1 MVLDRHRTAVRAPRR
16 EGLNPR
22 VHPYRNRRRLRRR
35 RRRHGHGGQQP
46 GGPRLQPRRAAAGHL
61 RHPRCDDG
69 QRRDG
74 RPRCRLQGRD
84 QGDEGRQGRPRRRGG
99 GTRSVSPTPPAAVV
113 EELVGFA
120 DTARREGLL
129 ALEEKVKAV
138 EDDFLKR
145 ALEQVIDGSD
155 AEAVE
160 DTLHA
165 EIDALKKRHA
175 VGQKFWADAGAFA
188 PTVGIIGTVVG
199 LMHVMT
205 EISHPEK
212 LGPLIAGAFLATLW
226 ALLFANLF
234 FLPISSHLKRK
245 TALEVSRKELII
257 QGVLSIQ
264 AGASPR
270 ALGDRLKSSLA
281 PKIRD
286 GMGDKK
292 AA

>member
-1 MVLDRHRTAVRAPRR
+1 VSTPIGIIVAFVGIIGAMVLEGSSPVELVTAPAPIVLVFL
-16 EGLNPR
+16 GTLGASMASSNMSD
-22 VHPYRNRRRLRRR
+22 V
-35 RRRHGHGGQQP
+35 GSDFK
-46 GGPRLQPRRAAAGHL
+46 AAIKAMKGSKI
-61 RHPRCDDG
+61 D
-69 QRRDG
+69 
-74 RPRCRLQGRD
+74 
-84 QGDEGRQGRPRRRGG
+84 
-99 GTRSVSPTPPAAVV
+99 PAAVV

-138 EDDFLKR
+138 EDEFLKR

-155 AEAVE
+155 PEAVE

-165 EIDALKKRHA
+165 EVDALKKRHA
-175 VGQKFWADAGAFA
+175 VAQKFWADAGAFA
-188 PTVGIIGTVVG
+188 PTIGIIGTVIG

-205 EISHPEK
+205 ELQHPEK

-226 ALLFANLF
+226 ALLVTNVF
-234 FLPISSHLKRK
+234 FLPISNHLKRM
-245 TALEVSRKELII
+245 TAVEVAHKELII

-281 PKIRD
+281 PKIRA
-286 GMGDKK
+286 GMGEKK

>member
-1 MVLDRHRTAVRAPRR
+1 MSTPIGIVVAFVGIVGCMVM
-16 EGLNPR
+16 EGSSPAMLVSNPAAL
-22 VHPYRNRRRLRRR
+22 VLVFLGTIGASMASVNMSDL
-35 RRRHGHGGQQP
+35 GVSFKGAIKAMKGGKS
-46 GGPRLQPRRAAAGHL
+46 
-61 RHPRCDDG
+61 D
-69 QRRDG
+69 
-74 RPRCRLQGRD
+74 
-84 QGDEGRQGRPRRRGG
+84 
-99 GTRSVSPTPPAAVV
+99 PAAVV

-129 ALEEKVKAV
+129 ALEEKVKGV

-155 AEAVE
+155 PEAVE

-165 EIDALKKRHA
+165 EIAAMKKRHTVA
-175 VGQKFWADAGAFA
+175 QKFWADAGAFA
-188 PTVGIIGTVVG
+188 PTVGIIGTVLG
-199 LMHVMT
+199 LMHTMT
-205 EISHPEK
+205 EISHPDK

-226 ALLFANLF
+226 ALLLANIF
-234 FLPISSHLKRK
+234 FLPISNHLKRA
-245 TALEVSRKELII
+245 TAVEVAHKELII

-281 PKIRD
+281 PKIREAV
-286 GMGDKK
+286 GGKDKK

>member
-1 MVLDRHRTAVRAPRR
+1 VSTPIGIVIAFVGIFGAMVLEGGSPVELFTHPAPILLVIL
-16 EGLNPR
+16 GTLGASMAS
-22 VHPYRNRRRLRRR
+22 VAMKDV
-35 RRRHGHGGQQP
+35 GGAFK
-46 GGPRLQPRRAAAGHL
+46 AAMKAMKGSKT
-61 RHPRCDDG
+61 D
-69 QRRDG
+69 
-74 RPRCRLQGRD
+74 
-84 QGDEGRQGRPRRRGG
+84 
-99 GTRSVSPTPPAAVV
+99 PAAVV

-155 AEAVE
+155 PEAVE

-165 EIDALKKRHA
+165 EVDAMKKRHA

-188 PTVGIIGTVVG
+188 PTIGIIGTVIG

-205 EISHPEK
+205 ELQHPEK
-212 LGPLIAGAFLATLW
+212 LGPLISSAFLATLW
-226 ALLFANLF
+226 ALLVTNVF
-234 FLPISSHLKRK
+234 FLPISNHLKRK
-245 TALEVSRKELII
+245 MAIEVAYKELII

-264 AGASPR
+264 SGASPR

-281 PKIRD
+281 PKVREAV
-286 GMGDKK
+286 GGKGEKK

>member
-1 MVLDRHRTAVRAPRR
+1 VSTPIGIVVAFVGLVGAMVM
-16 EGLNPR
+16 EGSSPAALVSNP
-22 VHPYRNRRRLRRR
+22 
-35 RRRHGHGGQQP
+35 
-46 GGPRLQPRRAAAGHL
+46 AALVLVVFGTLGASL
-61 RHPRCDDG
+61 ASVEMSD
-69 QRRDG
+69 
-74 RPRCRLQGRD
+74 L
-84 QGDEGRQGRPRRRGG
+84 GG
-99 GTRSVSPTPPAAVV
+99 GFKAAIKAMKGGKIDPAAVV

-129 ALEEKVKAV
+129 ALEEKVKGV

-155 AEAVE
+155 PEAVE

-165 EIDALKKRHA
+165 EIDAMKKRHA

-234 FLPISSHLKRK
+234 FLPISNHLKRK
-245 TALEVSRKELII
+245 TAIEVAHKELII

-281 PKIRD
+281 PKIRA

>member
-1 MVLDRHRTAVRAPRR
+1 MSTPIGIIVAFVGIIGAMVLEGSSPVELVTAPAPIVLVFL
-16 EGLNPR
+16 GTLGASMASSNMSD
-22 VHPYRNRRRLRRR
+22 VGSNFK
-35 RRRHGHGGQQP
+35 
-46 GGPRLQPRRAAAGHL
+46 AAIKAMKGSKT
-61 RHPRCDDG
+61 D
-69 QRRDG
+69 
-74 RPRCRLQGRD
+74 
-84 QGDEGRQGRPRRRGG
+84 
-99 GTRSVSPTPPAAVV
+99 PAAVV

-155 AEAVE
+155 PEAVE

-175 VGQKFWADAGAFA
+175 VAQKFWGDAGAFA
-188 PTVGIIGTVVG
+188 PTIGIIGTVIG

-205 EISHPEK
+205 ELQHPEK
-212 LGPLIAGAFLATLW
+212 LGPLSAGAFLATLW

-234 FLPISSHLKRK
+234 FLPIAAHLKRK
-245 TALEVSRKELII
+245 TADEVAQKELII

-264 AGASPR
+264 SGASPR

-281 PKIRD
+281 PKVRESV
-286 GMGDKK
+286 GGKDKK

>member
-1 MVLDRHRTAVRAPRR
+1 MSGPIGIVVAFVGIIACMVM
-16 EGLNPR
+16 EG
-22 VHPYRNRRRLRRR
+22 
-35 RRRHGHGGQQP
+35 
-46 GGPRLQPRRAAAGHL
+46 
-61 RHPRCDDG
+61 
-69 QRRDG
+69 
-74 RPRCRLQGRD
+74 
-84 QGDEGRQGRPRRRGG
+84 
-99 GTRSVSPTPPAAVV
+99 SSPAMLVENPAAIVLVLFGTVGACMASVNMSDVGTGFKTALIALKGGKSDPAAIV

-155 AEAVE
+155 PEAVE

-165 EIDALKKRHA
+165 EVDAMKKRHA
-175 VGQKFWADAGAFA
+175 VGHKFWADAGAFA
-188 PTVGIIGTVVG
+188 PTIGIIGTVLG
-199 LMHVMT
+199 LMHTMT
-205 EISHPEK
+205 ELQHPEK

-226 ALLFANLF
+226 ALLLANIF
-234 FLPISSHLKRK
+234 FLPFSNHLKRK
-245 TALEVSRKELII
+245 TAVEVAQKEMII
-257 QGVLSIQ
+257 HGVLSIQ

-270 ALGDRLKSSLA
+270 ALGERLKSSLA
-281 PKIRD
+281 PKIRA

>member
-1 MVLDRHRTAVRAPRR
+1 MSTPIGIIVAFVGIIGAMVLEGSSPVELVTAPAPIVLVFL
-16 EGLNPR
+16 GTLGASMASSNMSD
-22 VHPYRNRRRLRRR
+22 VGSNFK
-35 RRRHGHGGQQP
+35 
-46 GGPRLQPRRAAAGHL
+46 AAIKAMKGSKT
-61 RHPRCDDG
+61 D
-69 QRRDG
+69 
-74 RPRCRLQGRD
+74 
-84 QGDEGRQGRPRRRGG
+84 
-99 GTRSVSPTPPAAVV
+99 PAAVV

-138 EDDFLKR
+138 EDEFLKR

-155 AEAVE
+155 PEAVE

-165 EIDALKKRHA
+165 EVDALKKRHA
-175 VGQKFWADAGAFA
+175 VAQKFWGDAGAFA
-188 PTVGIIGTVVG
+188 PTIGIIGTVIG

-205 EISHPEK
+205 ELQHPEK

-226 ALLFANLF
+226 ALLVTNVF
-234 FLPISSHLKRK
+234 FLPISNHLKRM
-245 TALEVSRKELII
+245 TAVEVAYKELII

-270 ALGDRLKSSLA
+270 SLGDRLKSSLS
-281 PKIRD
+281 PKVRE
-286 GMGDKK
+286 GVGGGKDKK

>member
-1 MVLDRHRTAVRAPRR
+1 MSTPIGIVVALVGVMGAMVMEGSSPASLISNPAALVLVIFGTLGASIASVNMSDIGVGFKGAITAMK
-16 EGLNPR
+16 
-22 VHPYRNRRRLRRR
+22 
-35 RRRHGHGGQQP
+35 GGKT
-46 GGPRLQPRRAAAGHL
+46 
-61 RHPRCDDG
+61 D
-69 QRRDG
+69 
-74 RPRCRLQGRD
+74 
-84 QGDEGRQGRPRRRGG
+84 
-99 GTRSVSPTPPAAVV
+99 PAAVV

-129 ALEEKVKAV
+129 ALEEKVKSV

-155 AEAVE
+155 PEAVE

-165 EIDALKKRHA
+165 EIDAMKKRHA
-175 VGQKFWADAGAFA
+175 VAQKFWADAGAFA

-199 LMHVMT
+199 LMHTMH
-205 EISHPEK
+205 ELEHPEK

-226 ALLFANLF
+226 ALLLANLF
-234 FLPISSHLKRK
+234 FLPISNHLKRK
-245 TALEVSRKELII
+245 TAVEVAHKELII

-270 ALGDRLKSSLA
+270 ALGDRLKSNLA
-281 PKIRD
+281 PKVRAA
-286 GMGDKK
+286 MGDKK

>member
-1 MVLDRHRTAVRAPRR
+1 VSTPIGIVVAFVGIIGCMVMEGSSPAALFSNPAALVLVIFGTLGASMASVNMSDVGASFKAGITAMKGGKLD
-16 EGLNPR
+16 
-22 VHPYRNRRRLRRR
+22 
-35 RRRHGHGGQQP
+35 
-46 GGPRLQPRRAAAGHL
+46 
-61 RHPRCDDG
+61 
-69 QRRDG
+69 
-74 RPRCRLQGRD
+74 
-84 QGDEGRQGRPRRRGG
+84 
-99 GTRSVSPTPPAAVV
+99 PAAVV

-129 ALEEKVKAV
+129 ALEEKVKGV

-155 AEAVE
+155 PEAVE

-165 EIDALKKRHA
+165 EIDAMKKRHA
-175 VGQKFWADAGAFA
+175 LGQKFWADAGAYA
-188 PTVGIIGTVVG
+188 PTVGIIGTVIG
-199 LMHVMT
+199 LMHTMH
-205 EISHPEK
+205 ELQHPEK

-234 FLPISSHLKRK
+234 FLPISAHLKRK
-245 TALEVSRKELII
+245 TAVEVAHKELIV

-281 PKIRD
+281 PKMRAA
-286 GMGDKK
+286 MGDKK

>member
-1 MVLDRHRTAVRAPRR
+1 VSTPIGIIVAFVGIIGAMVLEGSSPAELVTQPAPLLLVFLGTLGASMASVNMS
-16 EGLNPR
+16 E
-22 VHPYRNRRRLRRR
+22 V
-35 RRRHGHGGQQP
+35 GGAFK
-46 GGPRLQPRRAAAGHL
+46 AAIKAMK
-61 RHPRCDDG
+61 
-69 QRRDG
+69 
-74 RPRCRLQGRD
+74 
-84 QGDEGRQGRPRRRGG
+84 
-99 GTRSVSPTPPAAVV
+99 GTKSNAAAVV
-113 EELVGFA
+113 EELVSFA

-129 ALEEKVKAV
+129 ALEEKVKGV
-138 EDDFLKR
+138 EDEFLKR

-155 AEAVE
+155 PEAVE

-175 VGQKFWADAGAFA
+175 IGHKFWGDAGAFA
-188 PTVGIIGTVVG
+188 PTIGIIGTVIG

-205 EISHPEK
+205 ELQHPEK

-226 ALLFANLF
+226 ALLVTNVF
-234 FLPISSHLKRK
+234 FLPISNHLKRI
-245 TALEVSRKELII
+245 TAVEVAYKELII

-281 PKIRD
+281 PKVRE
-286 GMGDKK
+286 GVGGKGDKK